1 MTSDQH
7 WKNILYYGDNLE
19 IMRNHVKDESIT
31 LIYLDPPFNSQASY
45 NILFAEKNGTASAAQ
60 IEAFEDTWHYDMS
73 AESSYWEAVKYGP
86 KALAELLQALRGSLG
101 ASDMMAYIVMM
112 AVRLVEMR
120 RVLAS
125 DGSIF
130 LHCDPTASHYL
141 KLVMDSIFGP
151 KYFRNEIIWK
161 RTLPHGNV
169 RQMFGRSH
177 DVIFFYCKGDKPVW
191 NQQFDPHRKEYIE
204 QFYRYTDPDTGRR
217 YRLVSCINPNPN
229 RPNLT
234 YEWNEVTKV
243 WKWTKERMKKA
254 DEEGLLVYSKNG
266 IPSYKNYLDEMK
278 GTAMQDVW
286 EDIPPLMG
294 SSRERLGYQTQKP
307 EALLERIIKASS
319 NEGDVVMDP
328 FCGCGSAI
336 AVAEKLHR
344 RWIGI
349 DITHLAITLMKRRL
363 EDTFGSQLTPYEVIG
378 DPKDLEGAKVLAE
391 QDRFQFQWWS
401 LDLVDA
407 RPAGGEPKKGA
418 DKGIDGY
425 IFFSDDESG
434 KFKQVIVSVKSGK
447 VHSHDIRDLKGVLD
461 REKAEIGVLLTLQE
475 PTKAMQEEAREAGTY
490 VPDHYPDYHFPRI
503 QILTIQEVLE
513 EKRRIEYPRFGLDT
527 TFKKAKRQKKKTDE
541 QGSLLDIRLAQK
553 VNCKSCDAEFELDEP
568 VRLLQALGAV
578 KQGSTSKT
586 KQVCPACGEEHD
598 YSSDDVTNVFEG
610 PAEE

>member
-1 MTSDQH
+1 MTDWQ
-7 WKNILYYGDNLE
+7 NQLYFGDNLE
-19 IMRNHVKDESIT
+19 IMRNHIKDESIT

-45 NILFAEKNGTASAAQ
+45 NILYAEKNGTASAAQ

-73 AESSYWEAVKYGP
+73 AESSYYEAVKYGP

-120 RVLAS
+120 RVLAT
-125 DGSIF
+125 DGSIY

-151 KYFRNEIIWK
+151 KYFRNEIVWK

-177 DVIFFYCKGDKPVW
+177 DIIFFYSKGDKTVW

-234 YEWNEVTKV
+234 YDLKGVTKV
-243 WKWTKERMKKA
+243 WKWTKERMQKA

-434 KFKQVIVSVKSGK
+434 RFKQVIISVKSGK

-475 PTKAMQEEAREAGTY
+475 PTKAMKDEAREAGAY
-490 VPDHYPDYHFPRI
+490 VPDHYPDYHYPRI

-513 EKRRIEYPRFGLDT
+513 EKKRIEYPRVGLDT
-527 TFKKAKRQKKKTDE
+527 TFKKAKRQRKKTDE
-541 QGSLLDIRLAQK
+541 QGSLLD
-553 VNCKSCDAEFELDEP
+553 NDE
-568 VRLLQALGAV
+568 
-578 KQGSTSKT
+578 
-586 KQVCPACGEEHD
+586 
-598 YSSDDVTNVFEG
+598 
-610 PAEE
+610 